1 MLVRL
6 LYASRP
12 AEHSANSLVDDILKS
27 CRENNPQ
34 HGITGVLC
42 FSEQAFLQ
50 LIEGERVAI
59 NRVYGQIV
67 QDKRHTDVSL
77 LHYEDISERIFGSLT
92 MGQVNL
98 ERINPSVILKYC
110 PLPVLDPFAI
120 SGSAALALLKDLFAS
135 ASIVGRA

>member
-12 AEHSANSLVDDILKS
+12 VQQTAHSLVDDILKS

-42 FSEQAFLQ
+42 FSDQAFLQ
-50 LIEGERVAI
+50 LIEGDRTAI

-67 QDKRHTDVSL
+67 QD
-77 LHYEDISERIFGSLT
+77 
-92 MGQVNL
+92 
-98 ERINPSVILKYC
+98 P
-110 PLPVLDPFAI
+110 
-120 SGSAALALLKDLFAS
+120 
-135 ASIVGRA
+135 

>member
-12 AEHSANSLVDDILKS
+12 AEQSANSFVDDILKS

-50 LIEGERVAI
+50 LIEGDRVAI

-67 QDKRHTDVSL
+67 QDQRHTDVSL
-77 LHYEDISERIFGSLT
+77 LHYEEINERIFGSWT

-110 PLPVLDPFAI
+110 PL
-120 SGSAALALLKDLFAS
+120 
-135 ASIVGRA
+135 

>member
-12 AEHSANSLVDDILKS
+12 AEQSANSFVDDILKS

-50 LIEGERVAI
+50 LIEGDRVAI

-67 QDKRHTDVSL
+67 QDQRHTDVSL
-77 LHYEDISERIFGSLT
+77 LHYEEINERIFGSWT
-92 MGQVNL
+92 MGQANL

-110 PLPVLDPFAI
+110 PLPVIDPFAI

>member
-12 AEHSANSLVDDILKS
+12 AQQSANSLVDDILKS

-50 LIEGERVAI
+50 LIEGDRVAI
-59 NRVYGQIV
+59 NRV
-67 QDKRHTDVSL
+67 
-77 LHYEDISERIFGSLT
+77 
-92 MGQVNL
+92 
-98 ERINPSVILKYC
+98 
-110 PLPVLDPFAI
+110 
-120 SGSAALALLKDLFAS
+120 
-135 ASIVGRA
+135 

>member
-12 AEHSANSLVDDILKS
+12 AQQSANSLVDDILKS

-50 LIEGERVAI
+50 LIEGDRVAI

-67 QDKRHTDVSL
+67 QDQRHTDVSL
-77 LHYEDISERIFGSLT
+77 LHYEEINERIFGSWT
-92 MGQVNL
+92 IV
-98 ERINPSVILKYC
+98 RSILKRSI
-110 PLPVLDPFAI
+110 PQSFLSTVLYRSSI
-120 SGSAALALLKDLFAS
+120 HLLY
-135 ASIVGRA
+135 RAQRLWPC

>member
-12 AEHSANSLVDDILKS
+12 TEQNASSLVEDILKS

-42 FSEQAFLQ
+42 FSELAFLQ
-50 LIEGERVAI
+50 LIEGERMAI
-59 NRVYGQIV
+59 NRVYAQIV
-67 QDKRHTDVSL
+67 HDRRHTDVSL
-77 LHYEDISERIFGSLT
+77 LHYEEITERLFGSWT

-110 PLPVLDPFAI
+110 PLPILDPFAI
-120 SGSAALALLKDLFAS
+120 SGQAALALLKDLFAS